1 MLPILEP
8 YKSKCIGRTRG
19 KEYCET
25 YGGYASITADFLFAL
40 EFFNGIGLTLI
51 IFLMEASF
59 LWKDSAPLQNS
70 PSS

>member
-1 MLPILEP
+1 M
-8 YKSKCIGRTRG
+8 
-19 KEYCET
+19 
-25 YGGYASITADFLFAL
+25 ADFLFAL